1 MALPDYFDFLLQQR
15 LTFIFLTM
23 LTLYVLLSHL
33 CSTPAKKL
41 SKADPTNIMITGG
54 VQGLGKALAIEFAR
68 RHEIGAVNFIILDIA
83 ENLAAG
89 MIADMEKALGSKG
102 R

>member
-1 MALPDYFDFLLQQR
+1 M
-15 LTFIFLTM
+15 TFIFLTL
-23 LTLYVLLSHL
+23 LTIYVLLSH
-33 CSTPAKKL
+33 CCPGPVKKL
-41 SKADPTNIMITGG
+41 GKADPTNIMITGG

-89 MIADMEKALGSKG
+89 MIADMEQALGSRGK
-102 R
+102 